1 MFLQND
7 KNIKPHVFL
16 LQNYTIYDFTY
27 LSCCI
32 IFVMQ
37 LTFLLLISTIISHTP
52 HTITLQSLKSHLAID
67 AGKNQRQN
75 NPTLFTKVACNPII
89 GQ

>member
-1 MFLQND
+1 
-7 KNIKPHVFL
+7 
-16 LQNYTIYDFTY
+16 
-27 LSCCI
+27 
-32 IFVMQ
+32 MQ